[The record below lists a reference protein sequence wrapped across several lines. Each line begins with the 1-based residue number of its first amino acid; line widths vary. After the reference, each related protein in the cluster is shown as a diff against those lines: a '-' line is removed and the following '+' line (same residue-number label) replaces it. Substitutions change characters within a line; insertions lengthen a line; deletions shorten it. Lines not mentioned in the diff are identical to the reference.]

1 MPSIEVKAGP
11 GTLTVG
17 VSAPDSFDP
26 RLIDYAVNFEVPV
39 CRVEQEAQRIGRP
52 DPEEDLP

>member
-17 VSAPDSFDP
+17 VAMPDSFDP
-26 RLIDYAVNFEVPV
+26 RLIDYSVNFEVPV